1 MDMLT
6 KSLVTKKLEK
16 LPKEFTLD
24 DLVERL
30 ILIQKVELGLK
41 DLDEDKV
48 ITEEELDNEIEEWF
62 K

>member
-1 MDMLT
+1 MLS
-6 KSLVTKKLEK
+6 KSLVKKQLEK
-16 LPKEFTLD
+16 LPEEFTLD

-41 DLDEDKV
+41 DSDEDKV
-48 ITEEELDNEIEEWF
+48 ISEEELDNEIEEWF

>member
-1 MDMLT
+1 MLT
-6 KSLVTKKLEK
+6 KSLVTKQLEK
-16 LPKEFTLD
+16 LPEEFTLD

-41 DLDEDKV
+41 DSDEDKV
-48 ITEEELDNEIEEWF
+48 ISEEELDNEIEEGF

>member
-1 MDMLT
+1 MLT
-6 KSLVTKKLEK
+6 KSLVTKQLEK
-16 LPKEFTLD
+16 LPEEFTLD

-41 DLDEDKV
+41 DSDEDKV

>member
-1 MDMLT
+1 MLT
-6 KSLVTKKLEK
+6 KSLVTKQLEK